1 MALGDL
7 ERTKTGARIKKREG
21 GGEKERMGRKRG
33 DYKQPIVQ
41 KSARPL
47 AASVF

>member
-21 GGEKERMGRKRG
+21 EGRRREWEGKEETTNNPLFKNLHGR
-33 DYKQPIVQ
+33 
-41 KSARPL
+41 
-47 AASVF
+47 